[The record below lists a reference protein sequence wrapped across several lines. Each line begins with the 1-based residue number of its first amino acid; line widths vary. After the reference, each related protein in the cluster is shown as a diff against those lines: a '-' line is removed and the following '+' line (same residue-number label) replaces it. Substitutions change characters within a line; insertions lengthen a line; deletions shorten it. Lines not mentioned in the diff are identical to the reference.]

1 MVVRVNPHNTRR
13 ISKWGIWAKYL
24 NDHDWIRGGDA
35 VKKTYHISILNGISQ
50 EELRPTILQGRTTQF
65 KCDAEIHSYA
75 KYGLIISDLPNDDSS
90 RIMGNAA
97 EETAGDPLAAIETS
111 SKTIPSYNNSSSA
124 LESSTP
130 PPFYSVSSIAIAET
144 AAETV
149 NALGGQTENRTPSMV
164 ALAPIQ
170 EFHPSKKQISNF
182 PDFSNILNQ
191 TTDFDTTSTMDET
204 MSVTTTTSDYD
215 RQYLLV
221 DCAAGD
227 DDIFTNSEIVVAEEA
242 SLVDEQDNLRKQK
255 EKFLNKEV
263 NVFEVILDSTN
274 VFLASNHEAHSS
286 KRGEPNTTVVG
297 FADCLTIDESL
308 KLLCRDVYGD
318 NGKIPPNNL
327 NGLKD
332 TNTTKQASPQLRFEI
347 LSKTLE
353 TSINVNI
360 NGTDICLSDEV
371 VSKLAPFVENNA
383 EEEKPPSLEIAL
395 ENCRIE
401 IKDPKKKFPLRI
413 RLGDLKVYDGPESTL

>member
-1 MVVRVNPHNTRR
+1 MVVRVNPTTLEGYR
-13 ISKWGIWAKYL
+13 SG
-24 NDHDWIRGGDA
+24 
-35 VKKTYHISILNGISQ
+35 VF
-50 EELRPTILQGRTTQF
+50 GRN
-65 KCDAEIHSYA
+65 
-75 KYGLIISDLPNDDSS
+75 LPNDDSS
-90 RIMGNAA
+90 RIVGNAA
-97 EETAGDPLAAIETS
+97 EGIPVDPLAAIETS
-111 SKTIPSYNNSSSA
+111 SKTIPSYNNSSTA
-124 LESSTP
+124 LDISTP
-130 PPFYSVSSIAIAET
+130 PPSYTASSIAIAET
-144 AAETV
+144 AAETA

-191 TTDFDTTSTMDET
+191 TADFDTASTMDET

-221 DCAAGD
+221 DGVAGE

-263 NVFEVILDSTN
+263 NIFEVVLDSTN

-286 KRGEPNTTVVG
+286 KRGDPNTIVVG
-297 FADCLTIDESL
+297 FADSLTIDESL
-308 KLLCRDVYGD
+308 KQLCRDVYGD
-318 NGKIPPNNL
+318 SGKITPNNS
-327 NGLKD
+327 NGLKK
-332 TNTTKQASPQLRFEI
+332 TNTAKQPSPQLRFEI
-347 LSKTLE
+347 HSKTFE

-371 VSKLAPFVENNA
+371 VSKLAPFVQNDT

-395 ENCRIE
+395 ENCKIE

-413 RLGDLKVYDGPESTL
+413 RLGDLKVNDGPESTL